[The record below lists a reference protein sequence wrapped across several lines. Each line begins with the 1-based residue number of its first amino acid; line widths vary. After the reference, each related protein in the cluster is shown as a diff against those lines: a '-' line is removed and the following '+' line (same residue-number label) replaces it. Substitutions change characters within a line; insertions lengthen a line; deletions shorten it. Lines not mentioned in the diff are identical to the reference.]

1 MKKIDLS
8 KTQFLVDD
16 SGIVRSLR
24 AYRRKRALM
33 LFDKQDQPI
42 RLITWD
48 AWVEFRSTYPKDV
61 EDEKLTVKN
70 VWTLVPVTI

>member
-1 MKKIDLS
+1 MKKLDLS

-24 AYRRKRALM
+24 AYRRKSALM
-33 LFDKQDQPI
+33 LFDKQGKPI

-48 AWVEFRSTYPKDV
+48 AWVEFRSTYPKEV
-61 EDEKLTVKN
+61 EAEKLTVKN
-70 VWTLVPVTI
+70 VWTLVPVAI